1 MLSSNLRK
9 PHPFLRL
16 NPFHTS
22 IKPAQTALILAFEP
36 FLCEQKTCTNITPAC
51 VWIFI
56 MRASNLH
63 KPPPLLRLNP
73 YHACI
78 RPSQTSPTPAPESLS
93 CVHQTCTNLAHTCVW
108 ILLIQASNLHKPQPL
123 LCLNLSHACIKPAQT
138 SPTPASES
146 FSYKHQTCTN
156 LTHSCIW
163 FLLIQDS
170 NLHKPHP
177 LLRLN
182 PFHACIKPSQTSTTP
197 ASESVSYKHQT
208 CTKLNHS
215 CIWSLLIQASNL
227 HKPHPFLRL
236 NPYHASIKPAQ
247 TSPTLA
253 PESFSCLHQTCANLN
268 HSCLWIRLIQASNL
282 HKAQPL
288 LHLIPSHTSIKPT
301 QISPFPAS
309 QSLSCEYQTCTNL
322 NHSCV
327 WILLRLSSNLHKP
340 HPFLRLNPYHASI
353 KPAQTS
359 PIPASESFSYKHQTC
374 TNLTH
379 SCVWILLMLA
389 SNLRKPQRLL
399 PLNPSHTSIKPA
411 QNSNTPAADSFSYK
425 HQTCKNLNHSCVWI
439 LLMLSSNLRKPHLF
453 LRLNLYHAWI
463 KFAQTSPTPASESLS
478 CVHQTCTNLAHT
490 CVWIL
495 LIQASNLHKP
505 HLLLCLNRSHA
516 CIKPAQTSPTP
527 ASESFSSK
535 HQTCT
540 NLTHSCIWFLLIQ
553 ASNLHKPHP
562 LLRLNPSRACIKPAQ
577 TSTTPASESV
587 SHKHQTCTYLTH
599 SCIWILLIQASNLRK
614 PHPHLRLNPSHACIK
629 PAQTS
634 PTSAS
639 ESFSY
644 KHQTCKKLTHSCL
657 WILLIQ
663 ASNLHKPHPL
673 LHQNPS
679 HAWIKPAQTS
689 PTLRSESF
697 SCLNQI
703 CTNLVHSC
711 VWILIMRAS
720 NLPKPHPLLRL
731 NPYHAFIRPAQTS
744 PTPASESFSYKHQT
758 CANLTHSCVWILLML
773 ASNLH
778 KPHPLLRLN
787 PSHTSIKPA

>member
-1 MLSSNLRK
+1 MRASDLHK
-9 PHPFLRL
+9 PRPHLRL
-16 NPFHTS
+16 NPSHTS
-22 IKPAQTALILAFEP
+22 IKPAQTS
-36 FLCEQKTCTNITPAC
+36 TTP
-51 VWIFI
+51 V
-56 MRASNLH
+56 S
-63 KPPPLLRLNP
+63 
-73 YHACI
+73 
-78 RPSQTSPTPAPESLS
+78 ESLS
-93 CVHQTCTNLAHTCVW
+93 CLHQTCTNLTHSCVW
-108 ILLIQASNLHKPQPL
+108 ILLIQASNLHKP
-123 LCLNLSHACIKPAQT
+123 
-138 SPTPASES
+138 
-146 FSYKHQTCTN
+146 
-156 LTHSCIW
+156 
-163 FLLIQDS
+163 
-170 NLHKPHP
+170 HP
-177 LLRLN
+177 LLHL
-182 PFHACIKPSQTSTTP
+182 IPSHTR
-197 ASESVSYKHQT
+197 
-208 CTKLNHS
+208 
-215 CIWSLLIQASNL
+215 
-227 HKPHPFLRL
+227 F
-236 NPYHASIKPAQ
+236 KPAQ

-253 PESFSCLHQTCANLN
+253 SESFSCMHQTFANLN

-288 LHLIPSHTSIKPT
+288 LHLIPSHTSIKPAQT
-301 QISPFPAS
+301 SPFPASQSLSCEYQTCTNLTHSCAWILFMLASNLRKPHHSCLWIRLIQASNLHKAQPLLHLIPSHTSIKPAQISPFPAS

-327 WILLRLSSNLHKP
+327 WILLRLSSNLRKP

-389 SNLRKPQRLL
+389 SNLRKPQPLL

-463 KFAQTSPTPASESLS
+463 KLAQTSPTPASKSLS

-758 CANLTHSCVWILLML
+758 CENLTHSCVWILLML